1 MDPILLF
8 VLLMLAVGF
17 GFIFGRAYGKV
28 EATHVLLTMQTN
40 TKKALNAVCDELK
53 KRDIDAL
60 AFFREVNKNL
70 KSDGIE
76 VV

>member
-8 VLLMLAVGF
+8 ILLMLAVGF
-17 GFIFGRAYGKV
+17 GFIIGRSYGKV
-28 EATHVLLTMQTN
+28 ESVHAMLTMQTN
-40 TKKALNAVCDELK
+40 TKKALTAVCNELK
-53 KRDIDAL
+53 KRDIDAP